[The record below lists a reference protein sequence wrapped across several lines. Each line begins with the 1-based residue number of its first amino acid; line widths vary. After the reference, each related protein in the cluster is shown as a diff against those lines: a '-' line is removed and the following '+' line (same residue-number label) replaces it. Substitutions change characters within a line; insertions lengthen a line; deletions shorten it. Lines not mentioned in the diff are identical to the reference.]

1 MQSQAAFGIGMPLA
15 EEQKA
20 TQLQQLQGDRLAGE
34 AIAGILGEAGR
45 LQTPEEQNA
54 FILQQLQQQLSNT
67 GQNPGD
73 QFRQQAIRRY
83 ALDRA
88 GMAAKTGNAEM
99 ASQYAAMVPG
109 NPFAKQFSDLANI
122 NDPRIATDAIRL
134 RDLGAETVDTE
145 RGVVTYGGQQYPINK
160 FLEAQRA
167 RVQQGLAYNPYDV
180 ANQMA
185 QINQRNQVLT
195 GANPLWAAREFQ
207 YVQNPYGNPFA
218 VPYQGAAPTG
228 GTGGMAMPAGPI
240 PGGMPVP
247 QGGVIPGLEQYV
259 LPQGTPLPSAT
270 AAPMAAPYPETAGMR
285 YPQPA
290 GTIPQM
296 DFASLGAL
304 LASLGQRKD
313 FMEQLAAQ
321 QQANRAANVMG
332 VARATGNWLTGGF
345 Q

>member
-1 MQSQAAFGIGMPLA
+1 
-15 EEQKA
+15 
-20 TQLQQLQGDRLAGE
+20 
-34 AIAGILGEAGR
+34 LGEAGR

-54 FILQQLQQQLSNT
+54 LILRRMQEQFST
-67 GQNPGD
+67 IGQNPGD
-73 QFRQQAIRRY
+73 QFRQQALQRY

-88 GMAAKTGNAEM
+88 GMAVKGGDANLA
-99 ASQYAAMVPG
+99 AQFAAMVPG
-109 NPFAKQFSDLANI
+109 NPFTKQVTDLAAV

-134 RDLGAETVDTE
+134 QQLGAEAVDTA
-145 RGVVTYGGQQYPINK
+145 RGVVTYGGQQYPINT
-160 FLEAQRA
+160 FLGMQRD
-167 RVQQGLAYNPYDV
+167 RIQQGLNFNPYTV

-195 GANPLWAAREFQ
+195 GANPAWAERGIQ

-218 VPYQGAAPTG
+218 IPLSEAAPTVA
-228 GTGGMAMPAGPI
+228 TGGMAMPAGPI

-332 VARATGNWLTGGF
+332 VASTTGNWLTGGF